1 MNYRP
6 LTYSEIS
13 LLESQDCSSSD
24 WSEITVGDNF
34 SPNHI
39 HDVRFEGSVRIG
51 QIGGEVKTSDGE
63 IKRSGLFN
71 CRINNCELG
80 DHLLIDNV
88 HLLRNYRIGDGVI
101 IENTGSISV
110 DGTTSFGN
118 GLEVEVLNEAG
129 GREIPVFEGLTS
141 QLAYMLVAYR
151 HDPEFIQAACRMI
164 EAYKEEKSSE
174 TGFIG
179 AGSEILNTGTISN
192 VEIGENASI
201 KGASLLK
208 NGTVKSNGNAPV
220 VIGDNVIAKNFMIL
234 SGSRVD
240 GGALIEK
247 CFIGQ
252 AVEIGKQFS
261 AENSLFFAN
270 SEAFHGEAV
279 SVFAGPY
286 TVTHHKSSLLIA
298 GMFSFFNAGSGT
310 NQSNHM
316 YKLGPVHQGIVE
328 RGSKTGS
335 FSYMLWPSRIG
346 AYTVVMGK
354 NMASFD
360 TGDFPFSYI
369 NVDHERSILTPGMN
383 LFTVGT
389 RRDSMKWPARDKR
402 EDPEKADLINFDFL
416 NPYIIQKVI
425 ESRRILKELYEKTAK
440 KQETVFYKG
449 IRIKRLMLKSTQKY
463 YEMALSIFIGTQVVE
478 RLEGMKNKDSIE
490 SVRKGLQSSGNRK
503 IDRWIDLGGM
513 IAPDRAIYGLMN
525 DTTSGKLNN
534 LDSILREL
542 KQIHENYTGYVWDWT
557 VDLLSELYNIDV
569 RKILIPQIIELITMW
584 KSESIKLDKM
594 ILNDATKEFDDSS
607 KIGFGVDGNKG
618 VVDQDFESVRGTPE
632 KNRFII
638 GIEEEI
644 GKIET
649 RYAELIRSLQDIQ
662 GPMIFA

>member
-1 MNYRP
+1 MKYRP
-6 LTYSEIS
+6 LTDSEIS
-13 LLESQDCSSSD
+13 VLESQDCFSSD
-24 WSEITVGDNF
+24 WSDITVAGDF
-34 SPNHI
+34 SPDYIRH
-39 HDVRFEGSVRIG
+39 VRFEGNVRIG
-51 QIGGEVKTSDGE
+51 KIGGEVKTGSGE
-63 IKRSGLFN
+63 IKESGLYN
-71 CRINNCELG
+71 CKISNCELG

-88 HLLRNYRIGDGVI
+88 HLVKNYRVGDGVI
-101 IENTGSISV
+101 IENTGMVSV
-110 DGTTSFGN
+110 DGITAFGN
-118 GLEVEVLNEAG
+118 GFGVEVLNEGG
-129 GREIPVFEGLTS
+129 GREIPIFDGLTV

-151 HDPEFIQAACRMI
+151 HDPEFIGAVCGMI
-164 EAYKEEKSSE
+164 ETYKEERTSE
-174 TGFIG
+174 TGSIG
-179 AGSEILNTGTISN
+179 AGSEILNTGTICN
-192 VEIGENASI
+192 VEIGESAFI

-208 NGTVKSNGNAPV
+208 NGTIKSNGHAPV
-220 VIGDNVIAKNFMIL
+220 VIGDNVIAKNFIIL
-234 SGSRVD
+234 SGARVA
-240 GGALIEK
+240 GGALIDK
-247 CFIGQ
+247 CFVGQ
-252 AVEIGKQFS
+252 AVEVGKQFS

-316 YKLGPVHQGIVE
+316 YKLGPVHQGIME

-360 TGDFPFSYI
+360 TSDFPFSYI
-369 NVDHERSILTPGMN
+369 NVDHEKSILTPGMN

-389 RRDSMKWPARDKR
+389 RRDSMKWPSRDKR
-402 EDPEKADLINFDFL
+402 KDPEKADLINFDFL
-416 NPYIIQKVI
+416 SPYIIQKVL

-478 RLEGMKNKDSIE
+478 RLEGMKDRGSIE
-490 SVRKGLQSSGNRK
+490 SVREGLRSSGNQK
-503 IDRWIDLGGM
+503 VDRWIDLGGM
-513 IAPDRAIYGLMN
+513 VAPDRAIYDLM
-525 DTTSGKLNN
+525 DITKSGDLKNT
-534 LDSILREL
+534 DSILREL
-542 KQIHENYTGYVWDWT
+542 NHIHENYTGYTWDWT

-569 RKILIPQIIELITMW
+569 SKIVIPQIIELISTW

-607 KIGFGVDGNKG
+607 KIGFGVDGNKE

-644 GKIET
+644 KQIEERASGLT
-649 RYAELIRSLQDIQ
+649 DSIREI
-662 GPMIFA
+662 